1 MDKMFG
7 KVIYFDEAKINEYKS
22 ALLGKNSVKI
32 NQIDVSDDKGIGLSI
47 PIANGSIKANKSYT
61 AEIQNSLLLAC
72 NEFES
77 ILNEK
82 QVDYSDFTISE
93 QYDISTTPRGY
104 IIRFNGILE
113 IPEGFDI
120 SETLHKY
127 KRFFID
133 ESEEFSALLE
143 GKSPNIPLLMELED
157 NLLCSKIDIDKL
169 NIDYVELED
178 YENIEITILARMISS
193 NKISKKKAIY
203 DPLKDYITLNR
214 QLRRELANDR
224 PKELAEIFADED
236 YYSIEVIAM
245 YQ

>member
-1 MDKMFG
+1 MFG
-7 KVIYFDEAKINEYKS
+7 KVIYFDEIKINEYKS

-32 NQIDVSDDKGIGLSI
+32 NQIEVSDDKGIGVNI

-77 ILNEK
+77 VLSEK

-104 IIRFNGILE
+104 IIKFNGILE

-127 KRFFID
+127 KRFLLD
-133 ESEEFSALLE
+133 ESEEFSAIIE
-143 GKSPNIPLLMELED
+143 GKSPSIPLLVELD
-157 NLLCSKIDIDKL
+157 NNLLCSKIDIEKL

-178 YENIEITILARMISS
+178 YENIEVTILARMVSS

-214 QLRRELANDR
+214 QIRREFANDR
-224 PKELAEIFADED
+224 PEELAEIFVDED
-236 YYSIEVIAM
+236 YYMVEVIAM

>member
-1 MDKMFG
+1 MHKMFG
-7 KVIYFDEAKINEYKS
+7 KVIYFDEVKINEYKS

-32 NQIDVSDDKGIGLSI
+32 NQIEVSDDKGIGVSI

-77 ILNEK
+77 VLSEK
-82 QVDYSDFTISE
+82 QVDYSDFTVSE

-104 IIRFNGILE
+104 IIKFNGILE
-113 IPEGFDI
+113 IPEGVDI

-127 KRFFID
+127 KCFFD
-133 ESEEFSALLE
+133 ESEEFSALIE
-143 GKSPNIPLLMELED
+143 GKSLSIPLLVELD
-157 NLLCSKIDIDKL
+157 NNLLCSKIDIEKL

-178 YENIEITILARMISS
+178 YENIEITILARMIST

-214 QLRRELANDR
+214 QLRREFANDR
-224 PKELAEIFADED
+224 PEELAEIFADED
-236 YYSIEVIAM
+236 YYVVEVIAM

>member
-1 MDKMFG
+1 MFG
-7 KVIYFDEAKINEYKS
+7 KVIYFDEVKINEYKS
-22 ALLGKNSVKI
+22 VLLGKNCVKI
-32 NQIDVSDDKGIGLSI
+32 NQIEVSDDKGIGVSI
-47 PIANGSIKANKSYT
+47 PIASGSIKANKSYT

-77 ILNEK
+77 VLSEK

-104 IIRFNGILE
+104 IIKFNGILE

-127 KRFFID
+127 KRFFLH
-133 ESEEFSALLE
+133 ESEEFSALIE
-143 GKSPNIPLLMELED
+143 GKSPSIPLLVELD
-157 NLLCSKIDIDKL
+157 NNLLCSKIDIEKL

-214 QLRRELANDR
+214 QLRREFANDR
-224 PKELAEIFADED
+224 PEELAEIFADED
-236 YYSIEVIAM
+236 YYVVEVIAM